1 MPERAIRHFRDFIG
15 RVRSSDFQSL
25 PRFLH
30 STAFSWLML
39 FVLTAVVAYLTSMS
53 LQHIPP
59 ELKEGMIAARDIKAD
74 RNYEIVDEEATA
86 KFRDEAA
93 AGVLPVYDFDPRVAE
108 SIVSRIRGAFE
119 AVRARQ
125 SELLSGAGLG
135 RLSENQERELRDLF
149 STKLGVTLQASQWNA
164 LVSERFSERAESLLI
179 WLIRQAMGRPV
190 IAERSAL
197 DAQKGKGVVLRL
209 IKGEAG
215 AEGEAVYEDTIVE
228 DVSKIISTDK
238 AKRQIA
244 DLEIPRRGLRSPQS
258 ASVILGLAQLLVEP
272 NCALNRTE
280 TQRRRDVA
288 AADVKEVILKVK
300 AGEMIIREGARY
312 EPWHI
317 KVLSGIQKERRRGTS
332 FLQFMGTFLLILV
345 VLLLSFYLAERFF
358 RRVRPT
364 RSDHYLMAFVGLSI
378 VIIIRLGLFMA
389 PAIHGAFYLDITT
402 SALRYAIPV
411 AGGAMLL
418 RMYLGAEITL
428 VFAVVMSMLAG
439 LFVESDVQFV
449 TYCLAANFAAV
460 ISIAKVDRRSLII
473 RAGAITGGVGA
484 MTVVCM
490 NLVAMAAGGEAF
502 GAAEFLWSAFF
513 AFLGGI
519 GASIYTMIAA
529 PLVES
534 ITGYTSD
541 IKLLELANLN
551 HPLLREL
558 IVRAPGTYHHSHL
571 LGILGEAAAEAIGAN
586 TLLVRVGAY
595 YHDIGKIK
603 KPQYFV
609 ENVRGGEDKHERLS
623 PHMSALIVAAHIKDG
638 VEMAAQAGIPRVITD
653 MIPQHHGTRLIGY
666 FYDKAKSQEVPSV
679 QKIDSKEFKYPGPK
693 PQSREAAILMLA
705 DVTEAAVRSLK
716 EKSSTRIQQTVQ
728 RVINDIFAEAQLD
741 ECDLTLR
748 DLNEIAR
755 AFVRILLGIYHQRIE
770 YPKDAE
776 RENEKQDIN
785 FVDQDSTGADS
796 DRKPP
801 STNKAKPKGG

>member
-1 MPERAIRHFRDFIG
+1 MPERAIRHFRDFVG
-15 RVRSSDFQSL
+15 RVRSSDFRSL

-30 STAFSWLML
+30 SSAFSWLSL

-53 LQHIPP
+53 LQHIPT
-59 ELKEGMIAARDIKAD
+59 ELQEGMIAARDIKAD

-86 KFRDEAA
+86 KFRGEAA
-93 AGVLPVYDFDPRVAE
+93 AGVLPVYDFDPGVAE
-108 SIVSRIRGAFE
+108 SMVSRIREAFE
-119 AVRARQ
+119 AVRLRR
-125 SELLSGAGLG
+125 SELLSGAALG
-135 RLSENQERELRDLF
+135 RLSEDQARELKDLF
-149 STKLGVTLQASQWNA
+149 STKLGITPQASQWKA
-164 LVSERFSERAESLLI
+164 LMAERFSERAELLLV
-179 WLIRQAMGRPV
+179 WLIRQAMERPV
-190 IAERSAL
+190 VAERSAL
-197 DAQKGKGVVLRL
+197 DAQKDKGIVLRKL
-209 IKGEAG
+209 KKGAG
-215 AEGEAVYEDTIVE
+215 AEGEAVYEDTIVQ
-228 DVSKIISTDK
+228 DVTQIVSTDEARK
-238 AKRQIA
+238 QIA
-244 DLEIPRRGLRSPQS
+244 LVKVPSRSLRSPQS
-258 ASVILGLAQLLVEP
+258 TQAILGLAQHLVEP
-272 NCALNRTE
+272 NCTLNRAE

-300 AGEMIIREGARY
+300 AGEMIVREGARY

-317 KVLSGIQKERRRGTS
+317 KVLSGIQKERRRGTA
-332 FLQFMGTFLLILV
+332 FLQFMGTFLLILAL
-345 VLLLSFYLAERFF
+345 LLLSFYLAERFF

-364 RSDHYLMAFVGLSI
+364 RSDHYLMALVGLSI
-378 VIIIRLGLFMA
+378 IIIIRLSLLIA
-389 PAIHGAFYLDITT
+389 PAIHGAFYLDITA
-402 SALRYAIPV
+402 SALRYIIPV

-418 RMYLGAEITL
+418 RMYLGAEITM
-428 VFAVVMSMLAG
+428 VFAVVMSILAG
-439 LFVESDVQFV
+439 FFVEADVQFV
-449 TYCLAANFAAV
+449 VYCLVANFAAI
-460 ISIAKVDRRSLII
+460 ISIARVDRRSLII
-473 RAGAITGGVGA
+473 RAGAITGGVSAITVMLMNIVTMATRGGA
-484 MTVVCM
+484 
-490 NLVAMAAGGEAF
+490 F
-502 GAAEFLWSAFF
+502 SAEEILWSAFF
-513 AFLGGI
+513 AFVSGI

-529 PLVES
+529 PIVES
-534 ITGYTSD
+534 VSGYTSD

-603 KPQYFV
+603 KPQYFI
-609 ENVRGGEDKHERLS
+609 ENARVGEDKHERLS

-638 VEMAAQAGIPRVITD
+638 MEMATQAGIPKAITD

-693 PQSREAAILMLA
+693 PQTREAAILMLA

-716 EKSSTRIQQTVQ
+716 EKSSIRIQQTVQ

-748 DLNEIAR
+748 DLNDIAR

-776 RENEKQDIN
+776 KENEKKDVSV
-785 FVDQDSTGADS
+785 VDKNSTGADNS
-796 DRKPP
+796 HQPTP
-801 STNKAKPKGG
+801 SNKTKPKGG